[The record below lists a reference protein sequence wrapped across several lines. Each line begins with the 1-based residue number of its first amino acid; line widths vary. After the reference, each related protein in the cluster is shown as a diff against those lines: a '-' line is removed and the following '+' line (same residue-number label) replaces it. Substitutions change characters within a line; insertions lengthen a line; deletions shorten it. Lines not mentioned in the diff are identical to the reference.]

1 MEQTIVERLTDAI
14 SEEIHAIK
22 QFCDQEL
29 EVKQHLFDKDWKN
42 LNGAIEESQKT
53 SERIQ
58 VLEEERDSLFE
69 ELCSYTGE
77 ESRANFYHVI
87 VHLPTGERDRLGYLY
102 RELKLA
108 VYQMQ
113 SITAGIDT
121 YISSMRETMNHILE
135 EVFPHRKG
143 KIYAK
148 DGKETSKETDPMVI
162 SHRL

>member
-1 MEQTIVERLTDAI
+1 MEQTIVERLTDVI
-14 SEEIHAIK
+14 SEEIRAIK
-22 QFCDQEL
+22 KFCDQEL

-53 SERIQ
+53 SEQIQ
-58 VLEEERDSLFE
+58 KLEGERDSLFD
-69 ELCSYTGE
+69 ELCGCIGE
-77 ESRANFYHVI
+77 ETQANFYHVI
-87 VHLPTGERDRLGYLY
+87 VHLSTGERDRLGYLY
-102 RELKLA
+102 RELKMA
-108 VYQMQ
+108 VFRMQ

-121 YISSMRETMNHILE
+121 YISSMRDTMNHILE

-148 DGKETSKETDPMVI
+148 DGRETSAETDPMVI